1 MKNVVVFFLTM
12 LVFALLAMAGV
23 LCYDHAS
30 DPAYVAVFKGVFASQ
45 PGRLSNN
52 DGQWIGLHYL
62 IHALYTISANVD
74 WYGAFILL
82 FCTLIVFLLLQI
94 ILRARNQSHYLFV
107 VLSLLSILSLEN
119 LVLLEF
125 TRIAFMLATSGLAL
139 VIYHMKV
146 APGMAINR
154 TAVMVGLVAFI
165 LGCLVRHQAGIL
177 SFILLVPVAFIYL
190 AARYTTPVSVAR
202 VFAVPLVFLGAL
214 LVFVGIRWD
223 ESWDKTPE
231 YGGYM
236 ISLWDVDFPKDQLH
250 LNSGAD
256 SLIYKMV
263 TGVQFTNDPQHIN
276 PHYFK
281 KIGVPY
287 TDKKI
292 QSASTIL
299 SNKVNYRQKF
309 IYVGVGYIT
318 KHPGWSVL
326 LLIVALAA
334 VVSWR
339 RNVRMQALVLLLFA
353 GYVLLYFLIAVLLKM
368 EERIFCPFVF
378 SCALGLALLVNTQ
391 KEERVNQTNTIWLL
405 MLVVLTVVEAVFVYG
420 RYTTRKNEATYI
432 QTVLALLR
440 NRPEK
445 NVFVDRISDQIYL
458 CPLQKDPLDKRKV
471 YPTLDNYFFFLLPT
485 YNQKMKDITGG
496 TSVIDYVNFAA
507 DHSDDCVF
515 VSNSE
520 RLTEILGYFNF
531 MYGTSFKYKAVIP
544 DIRNY
549 HKGNTERLEPLGFF
563 KIVR

>member
-12 LVFALLAMAGV
+12 LVFVLLAMLGV
-23 LCYDHAS
+23 QCYDHAS
-30 DPAYVAVFKGVFASQ
+30 DPAYVAVFKGVYANE

-62 IHALYTISANVD
+62 IHALYTISTDVD
-74 WYGAFILL
+74 WYGFFILL

-94 ILRARNQSHYLFV
+94 ILRARKQGNYPFV
-107 VLSLLSILSLEN
+107 ILLLLSIVSLEN

-125 TRIAFMLATSGLAL
+125 TRIAFMLATTGLAL
-139 VIYHMKV
+139 VIYHIKAGSGTV
-146 APGMAINR
+146 VNR
-154 TAVMVGLVAFI
+154 TAVALGLVAFI

-177 SFILLVPVAFIYL
+177 SFILLLPVAFIYL
-190 AARYTTPVSVAR
+190 VAHYTTIVSVAR
-202 VFAVPLVFLGAL
+202 AFVIPVIFLGAL

-236 ISLWDVDFPKDQLH
+236 ISLWDVDFPKDQLS
-250 LNSGAD
+250 LNTEAD
-256 SLIYKMV
+256 SLIYKIV
-263 TGVQFTNDPQHIN
+263 TGIQFTNDPKHIN
-276 PHYFK
+276 PDFFR

-292 QSASTIL
+292 QSASTIV

-309 IYVGVGYIT
+309 TYVGVGYIM
-318 KHPGWSVL
+318 KHPGWSL
-326 LLIVALAA
+326 LLVMVALIA
-334 VVSWR
+334 VISWR
-339 RNVRMQALVLLLFA
+339 GNARMQVVVLLLFA

-378 SCALGLALLVNTQ
+378 SCALGLALLINAR
-391 KEERVNQTNTIWLL
+391 KEERINQTNMSMLFL
-405 MLVVLTVVEAVFVYG
+405 LVVLAVLEGVFIYG
-420 RYTTRKNEATYI
+420 RYTARKNEAAYI
-432 QTVLALLR
+432 LTVLDMLR
-440 NRPEK
+440 SRPEK

-458 CPLQKDPLDKRKV
+458 WPLQKDPLDKRKV

-485 YNQKMKDITGG
+485 YNQKMEDITGG

-507 DHSDDCVF
+507 DHSNDCVF

-520 RLTEILGYFNF
+520 RLTEVLSYFNF
-531 MYGTSFKYKAVIP
+531 MYGTDFKCKAVIP
-544 DIRNY
+544 DLRSY
-549 HKGNTERLEPLGFF
+549 HKGNTERLEPLGFY